1 MPPPVCH
8 HAWLSTEL
16 DMLSGIIHS
25 IHLQSLFSVLS
36 IFSYFRLKVASA
48 KCLLDLKHLS
58 QNTSTLPDTR
68 AHKYA
73 FQCYSLIFTFKSRIF
88 SLESTTLLSNTWLCG
103 LSDVLSKYRAFC
115 TYIYKD
121 WNGGETSLLILELGT
136 VGRAEKQPAMSSPN
150 LCFGKEKRLAN
161 KLHPKDLN
169 SASWGHPLLRVCWW
183 GRPGMDKSPPSTHT
197 FVRVAEEVLGCWVI
211 WNNVL
216 SYQPSL
222 NTATWNFHW
231 SKMIWVS
238 QTRSVPN
245 GCHRLQTRPLEL
257 LRKPSFTQSLCLEGQ
272 KQNI

>member
-25 IHLQSLFSVLS
+25 LHLQSLFSVLS

-88 SLESTTLLSNTWLCG
+88 SLESTTSLSNTWLCG
-103 LSDVLSKYRAFC
+103 LTDVLSKYRAFC
-115 TYIYKD
+115 TYIYED

-136 VGRAEKQPAMSSPN
+136 VGRAEMS
-150 LCFGKEKRLAN
+150 LCALKSSLQCLHPTCVLEKTRLAN
-161 KLHPKDLN
+161 KLCPKDLN

-183 GRPGMDKSPPSTHT
+183 GRPGMDRSPPVHT
-197 FVRVAEEVLGCWVI
+197 
-211 WNNVL
+211 
-216 SYQPSL
+216 PS
-222 NTATWNFHW
+222 W
-231 SKMIWVS
+231 
-238 QTRSVPN
+238 
-245 GCHRLQTRPLEL
+245 GL
-257 LRKPSFTQSLCLEGQ
+257 LRKCWDAGLYETMCFHTSHLWTQQLKISTDLKWFESHGQGQYQTDSTGFTQDP
-272 KQNI
+272 